1 VSVLLL
7 VCLLA
12 VAAGGA
18 APLVWRRRPHV
29 AIFAAAVIPI
39 VITIIL
45 YEAVAAES
53 DWEGHGALALAV
65 VAFVWMILAVI
76 AGLLSRWIVRS

>member
-1 VSVLLL
+1 MSVLLL

-18 APLVWRRRPHV
+18 APLVWRHRPCV
-29 AIFAAAVIPI
+29 AIFAAAVVPL
-39 VITIIL
+39 VIIIIW
-45 YEAVAAES
+45 YEAVAAEN
-53 DWEGHGALALAV
+53 DWEGHGALALAI

-76 AGLLSRWIVRS
+76 AGLLSRWIARS

>member
-1 VSVLLL
+1 M
-7 VCLLA
+7 
-12 VAAGGA
+12 
-18 APLVWRRRPHV
+18 
-29 AIFAAAVIPI
+29 I
-39 VITIIL
+39 ITIW

-76 AGLLSRWIVRS
+76 AGLLSRWIARS